1 MWVGPGVLQVNLRR
15 YELLIFRCALSVGIE
30 HSDILTKHARR
41 PLLSLKPGMGPHS
54 AHVPDVLRRMSQILL
69 AHPSAGKS
77 ETSTADTR
85 CALTHRSRA
94 VRRVKSGRHCGARAP
109 TPAEPTVPLAQ
120 SAGTYS
126 HCVSRRRAT
135 TFCGVSR
142 ASAKRESTREHDGLR
157 APRTDLRLGNH
168 CKHTSKGP
176 RVRGSSPRS

>member
-1 MWVGPGVLQVNLRR
+1 MGRPGRLTSKFTTLRVTD
-15 YELLIFRCALSVGIE
+15 ISVPLSVGIE
-30 HSDILTKHARR
+30 HSNILTKHARR

-54 AHVPDVLRRMSQILL
+54 AHVPDVLRRMSQISF

-77 ETSTADTR
+77 ETSRADTR
-85 CALTHRSRA
+85 CALTLRSRA
-94 VRRVKSGRHCGARAP
+94 VRPMKSGHHCGARAP
-109 TPAEPTVPLAQ
+109 TPADPTVPLARP
-120 SAGTYS
+120 AGTS
-126 HCVSRRRAT
+126 SLCASRCPAT